1 MTSKG
6 KVTVLGIN
14 GHIGQH
20 AARAFVAAGWEVSG
34 FGRSNK
40 QPIEGVRF
48 IRGDAENVAEMAAA
62 VADAEVVVNALNLPY
77 DKWDNGRMEAQTTRV
92 IEAMGRSGGKTMV
105 FPGNIYN
112 YAASQRHV
120 TPQTPQNP
128 QTPRGAIRVQV
139 EAMLRQ
145 AAERGDM
152 QVLIVRAG
160 DFYAPNNGFD
170 YFDQAILREAG
181 KNRVAI
187 PGSPQTGHSWAY
199 LPDLGR
205 AFEKVASERADLSNF
220 ENFHFAGHFVTHGQL
235 VAAVQ
240 AAAPVPL
247 KVVPFP
253 WTMLKLV
260 GIAMPLM
267 REVVKMRYLWD
278 NTMELE
284 DPRLD
289 AILGPDFATPFDE
302 AISAVVA
309 PFFADRRQAA

>member
-1 MTSKG
+1 MNSKG

-48 IRGDAENVAEMAAA
+48 IRGDADSVADIAAA
-62 VADAEVVVNALNLPY
+62 VAGADVVVNALNLPY
-77 DKWDNGRMEAQTTRV
+77 DKWDHGRKEAQVARV
-92 IEAMGRSGGKTMV
+92 IEAMGTSGKTMV

-120 TPQTPQNP
+120 TPDTPQIP
-128 QTPRGAIRVQV
+128 QTPRGAIRVRV
-139 EAMLRQ
+139 EAQLKA
-145 AAERGDM
+145 AAERGDV

-160 DFYAPNNGFD
+160 DFFAPNNGGND
-170 YFDQAILREAG
+170 YFAQAILREAD
-181 KNRVAI
+181 RAHVAI
-187 PGSPQTGHSWAY
+187 PGPAEVGHSWAY

-205 AFEKVASERADLSNF
+205 AFEKVASARQSLSAF
-220 ENFHFAGHFVTHGQL
+220 ENLHFSGHYVTHGQL
-235 VAAVQ
+235 VAAIQ

-260 GIAMPLM
+260 GLAVPMM

-278 NTMELE
+278 NSMQLE

-289 AILGPDFATPFDE
+289 ALLGPDFGTPFDV
-302 AISAVVA
+302 AVAATAA
-309 PFFADRRQAA
+309 PFFAARQAA

>member
-20 AARAFVAAGWEVSG
+20 AARAFVEAGWEVSG

-40 QPIEGVRF
+40 QPIPGVRF
-48 IRGDAENVAEMAAA
+48 IRGDAESVEDMAAA
-62 VADAEVVVNALNLPY
+62 IADADVVVNALNLPY
-77 DKWDNGRMEAQTTRV
+77 DKWDQGRKEAQIGRV
-92 IEAMGRSGGKTMV
+92 IAAMGTSGKTLL

-120 TPQTPQNP
+120 TPDAPQNP
-128 QTPRGAIRVQV
+128 QTPRGAIRVRA
-139 EAMLRQ
+139 EAMFKA

-152 QVLIVRAG
+152 QVLIIRAG
-160 DFYAPNNGFD
+160 DFFAPNNGFD
-170 YFDQAILREAG
+170 YFEQALLREAG
-181 KNRVAI
+181 KGRVAI
-187 PGSPQTGHSWAY
+187 PGAPEIGHSWAY

-205 AFEKVASERADLSNF
+205 AFEKVAATRATLGAF
-220 ENFHFAGHFVTHGQL
+220 ETLHFAGHFVTHGQL
-235 VAAVQ
+235 IAAVQ

-253 WTMLKLV
+253 WTMLKLM
-260 GIAMPLM
+260 GLAMPVM

-278 NTMELE
+278 NTMELR

-289 AILGPDFATPFDE
+289 AILGENFGTPFDE
-302 AISAVVA
+302 AIAAVVT
-309 PFFADRRQAA
+309 PFFADKRQAA